1 MRIQAIVSRS
11 VLWRLMILA
20 TGVRLAFG
28 PPFQGVARFPWIS
41 AASVCAAIVVL
52 HPVMDKDLPL
62 SVGSD
67 MLKSLRTYV
76 GAALLIAAY
85 YLLPRAVSMGNLT

>member
-1 MRIQAIVSRS
+1 MKIQAIVSRRF
-11 VLWRLMILA
+11 LWRLMILA
-20 TGVRLAFG
+20 AGVRLLVG
-28 PPFQGVARFPWIS
+28 PPFQGVSQFPWIS
-41 AASVCAAIVVL
+41 AAYVCAAIVVL

-62 SVGSD
+62 SAGSD

-85 YLLPRAVSMGNLT
+85 YLIPRAVSMANLD

>member
-1 MRIQAIVSRS
+1 VKIQAIVSRRF
-11 VLWRLMILA
+11 LWRLMILA
-20 TGVRLAFG
+20 VGVRLVFG
-28 PPFQGVARFPWIS
+28 PPFQSVSRFPWIS
-41 AASVCAAIVVL
+41 AANVCAAIVVL
-52 HPVMDKDLPL
+52 HPVMDKDVPL

-85 YLLPRAVSMGNLT
+85 YLLPRAVSLANLD

>member
-1 MRIQAIVSRS
+1 MKIQAIVSRRF
-11 VLWRLMILA
+11 LWRLMILPV
-20 TGVRLAFG
+20 GVRMVFG
-28 PPFQGVARFPWIS
+28 PPFRGVSQFPWIS
-41 AASVCAAIVVL
+41 AANVCAAIVVL

-85 YLLPRAVSMGNLT
+85 YLLPKAVSMANLN

>member
-1 MRIQAIVSRS
+1 MKIQSIVSRS
-11 VLWRLMILA
+11 FLWRLMILA
-20 TGVRLAFG
+20 AGVRLVFG
-28 PPFQGVARFPWIS
+28 PPFRGVSQFPWIS
-41 AASVCAAIVVL
+41 AAYVCAAIVML

-62 SVGSD
+62 SAGSD

-85 YLLPRAVSMGNLT
+85 YLIPRAVSLANLD

>member
-1 MRIQAIVSRS
+1 
-11 VLWRLMILA
+11 MILA
-20 TGVRLAFG
+20 MGVRLIFG
-28 PPFQGVARFPWIS
+28 PPFQGVSQFPWIS
-41 AASVCAAIVVL
+41 AANVCAAIVVL

-76 GAALLIAAY
+76 GAVLLIAGY
-85 YLLPRAVSMGNLT
+85 YLLPRAVSTATLN

>member
-1 MRIQAIVSRS
+1 VKIQSIVSRS
-11 VLWRLMILA
+11 FLWRILILA
-20 TGVRLAFG
+20 AAVRLCVG
-28 PPFQGVARFPWIS
+28 PPYQGVSQFPWIS
-41 AASVCAAIVVL
+41 AAYVCAAIVVL

-85 YLLPRAVSMGNLT
+85 FLLPRAVSMANLD

>member
-1 MRIQAIVSRS
+1 VKIQAIVSRS
-11 VLWRLMILA
+11 FLWRLMILA
-20 TGVRLAFG
+20 VGVRLVFG
-28 PPFQGVARFPWIS
+28 PQFQSVSRFPWIS
-41 AASVCAAIVVL
+41 AANVCAAIVVL
-52 HPVMDKDLPL
+52 HPVMDKDVPL

-85 YLLPRAVSMGNLT
+85 YLIPRAVSMANLD